1 MLILERYRSYK
12 GLSHLLK
19 GADSRRLVLV
29 SMARKS
35 LPPEDDFKAS
45 ERTDIWVV
53 TKREIPLT
61 GITYLDER
69 RYVARCLVLLSRA

>member
-1 MLILERYRSYK
+1 MLILERYRSNE
-12 GLSHLLK
+12 GLSPFLK
-19 GADSRRLVLV
+19 EADNRRLVLV

-35 LPPEDDFKAS
+35 LPPEGDFKAS

-69 RYVARCLVLLSRA
+69 RYVVHYLVLLSRA